1 MEEIEVVINITKHE
15 WEYLNKLVENGDQLG
30 HYERLLVNGTPL
42 PKWHGRLID
51 GNALQKEVSSWG
63 MNDYE
68 PSDFTYAIDQADTII
83 EADKKYEVEYE
94 VEYEAEVITR
104 GNCMMCGKELDEG
117 LFFCKECEE
126 KGESEVQE

>member
-1 MEEIEVVINITKHE
+1 MQIVIDIDVDC
-15 WEYLNKLVENGDQLG
+15 YKLIKRNVEHGEGSSLS
-30 HYERLLVNGTPL
+30 VIIANGTPL
-42 PKWHGRLID
+42 PKGHGKLGD
-51 GNALQKEVSSWG
+51 LDALREEVSSWG

-117 LFFCKECEE
+117 LFFCKECED
-126 KGESEVQE
+126 KASSRK